1 MTHEEFE
8 VLVRVALDSLPTQF
22 KDVLRNV
29 EVVIEDEPM
38 PFQRRKMHLRPWTR
52 LFGLYEG
59 VPQTNRGN
67 YNLVLPDKISIFKN
81 TIEESY
87 TDDEEGI
94 KEQVRKTVLHEIGH
108 HLGMDDKQ
116 LRKLRY

>member
-1 MTHEEFE
+1 MTYTEFE
-8 VLVRVALDSLPTQF
+8 ALVTEALDNLPQKF
-22 KDVLRNV
+22 KNVLSNV
-29 EVVIEDEPM
+29 EVVIEDEPTD
-38 PFQRRKMHLRPWTR
+38 FQRRKMHLRPWTR

-67 YNLVLPDKISIFKN
+67 YNLVLPYKISIFKN

-87 TDDEEGI
+87 VDDEGI
-94 KEQVRKTVLHEIGH
+94 KEQVRRTVLHEIGH

-116 LRKLRY
+116 LRKLKY

>member
-1 MTHEEFE
+1 MTDSEFE
-8 VLVRVALDSLPTQF
+8 LLVKDALDGLSPEFQT
-22 KDVLRNV
+22 VLKNV
-29 EVVIEDEPM
+29 DIVIEEEPT

-67 YNLVLPDKISIFKN
+67 YNLVLPDKITIFKN

-87 TDDEEGI
+87 PDDHDALR
-94 KEQVRKTVLHEIGH
+94 EQVRRTVLHEIGH
-108 HLGMDDKQ
+108 HLGMDDKE
-116 LRKLRY
+116 LRKLKY